1 MAFNVYYDI
10 YHHDRMQLQITL
22 KDGRTV
28 LMPVGK
34 QAFQFT
40 DMNHIAYVK
49 MIPAQAPEAHAA
61 RAMPEYTPEDHA
73 EPEDTIV
80 DPDDTHAES
89 KDTLADP
96 VELEDTPA
104 ESKDT
109 LADPV
114 ELEDTPAESKD
125 TLADPVEV
133 EDTPAE
139 SKDTLADP
147 VELEDTPAAH
157 AMPEDTP
164 EESEDTPAELED
176 TPVELEDTPE
186 ESEDTPAAYA
196 VHENTPEA
204 PTIDVELPE
213 ETTEKPRI
221 DVIEIP
227 DSTDSGIIS
236 FKPICKKTLRQKWYT
251 LTEVVPPMNGSGDQQ
266 DE

>member
-1 MAFNVYYDI
+1 MIMAFNVYYDI
-10 YHHDRMQLQITL
+10 CHNNRMQLQITL

-61 RAMPEYTPEDHA
+61 HAMPEYTPEDHA

-96 VELEDTPA
+96 VEL
-104 ESKDT
+104 
-109 LADPV
+109 
-114 ELEDTPAESKD
+114 
-125 TLADPVEV
+125 